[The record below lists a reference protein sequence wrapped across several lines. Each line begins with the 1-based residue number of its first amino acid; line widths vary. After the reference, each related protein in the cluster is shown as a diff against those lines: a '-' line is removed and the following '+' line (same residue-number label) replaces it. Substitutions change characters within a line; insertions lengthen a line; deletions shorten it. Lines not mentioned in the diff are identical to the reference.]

1 LNKLGVE
8 LKIPAPPPNFQELF
22 HQLATGDRFLKVLD
36 ASQAGSPSEK
46 YLPWDKLRYKTPPEG
61 LTHEEWWIAI
71 KVARRGA
78 QRALPLLL
86 DMQGEPFTYVLP
98 DEVLE
103 AVDAV
108 TRAASGHITISEQ
121 VTNPA
126 TRDRYI
132 ISSLIEEAITSSQLE
147 GASTSRRVA
156 KEMIRSGRPAK
167 NRSER
172 MIINNYR
179 AMLRISELR
188 DETLTPDLI
197 CEIHR
202 IVTEDAIDNPDG
214 AGQIQSNDAERIAV
228 YSEDDHLLHRPPPV
242 AELAER
248 MQRLCAFANG
258 EDTETYV
265 PPVIRAM
272 AVHFMVGYDHYFE
285 DGNGRTARALF
296 YWAML
301 RQGYW
306 LTEFL
311 AISRILK
318 QAPSQYARSFL
329 LTEQDDGDLTHFFI
343 YHLAVVRR
351 AIRDLHAYLA
361 AKAEELRQ
369 LQLSIKAQ
377 PGEFNHREL
386 SLLEHAVRNPGATYS
401 TQAHASVHH
410 TSGET
415 ARHDLHHL
423 EGRGLLQRQKLGRRN
438 VWTPAPDISARLSKP
453 YETTT
458 D

>member
-1 LNKLGVE
+1 
-8 LKIPAPPPNFQELF
+8 LKTPAPPPDFDDLF
-22 HQLATGDRFLKVLD
+22 KQLASSDRVLTVLEATQ
-36 ASQAGSPSEK
+36 ASSPSQR
-46 YLPWDKLRYKTPPEG
+46 YLPWDKLRYKTPPDG
-61 LTHEEWWIAI
+61 LTHDEWWVAI
-71 KVARRGA
+71 KLGRRSA
-78 QRALPLLL
+78 QRPLDLL
-86 DMQGEPFTYVLP
+86 RDVGGRPFSYALP

-103 AVDAV
+103 SVDAV

-172 MIINNYR
+172 MIVNNYR

-188 DETLTPDLI
+188 DEQLTPDLI
-197 CEIHR
+197 CELHR
-202 IVTEDAIDNPDG
+202 VVTVDAIDDPDG
-214 AGQIQSNDAERIAV
+214 AGKIQTDDADRIAV
-228 YSEDDHLLHRPPPV
+228 YSDDDELLHRPPPV
-242 AELAER
+242 SELPER
-248 MQRLCAFANG
+248 MQRLCDFANG
-258 EDTETYV
+258 DDGGGYV

-296 YWAML
+296 YWVML

-318 QAPSQYARSFL
+318 RAPSQYARSFL

-343 YHLAVVRR
+343 YHLDVILR
-351 AIRDLHAYLA
+351 AIRDLHEYLA
-361 AKAEELRQ
+361 LKADELRR
-369 LQLSIKAQ
+369 LQRTIKSR
-377 PGEFNHREL
+377 PGEYNHREL

-401 TQAHASVHH
+401 AQGHASVHL

-415 ARHDLHHL
+415 ARQDLHHL
-423 EGRGLLQRQKLGRRN
+423 EERGLLNRYKLGRRN
-438 VWTPAPDISARLSKP
+438 VWSPAVDLAERLS
-453 YETTT
+453 